1 MVKWDVTIHK
11 LFSKDPDDE
20 KENVTQNIYVF
31 RFIIF
36 CIAVYSVEML
46 LNCAGIFIV
55 DKTIFARGYFTGC
68 FLAVLYI
75 VILLLLGLEHPLTKY
90 VSITSISLIIMAASI
105 SLTYHM
111 VVIIV
116 VPIIIAGMYT
126 SKRLSIYTFVLTVF
140 SIIVSTYAGYYYGVC
155 DANMVLLTT
164 SSLDNSSQNGI
175 FLLNQVNDDPG
186 MTIALYYVLPRCLM
200 AISFVFVSN
209 IVNKVIRKSLKNAMK
224 MEQKAATDEMTGLYN
239 KNKLLSIIEKRTYD
253 YQQIAVIYWDINR
266 LKHVNDTYGHF
277 AGDQMIVKTAQ
288 SIRIAL
294 GDTGMAFRYGG
305 DEMLALIPGGTGE
318 TAEKMIKIWKQT
330 LAAVQVDCEIPITA
344 AVGYSIGEHEKLKN
358 VIAAADRNMYVCKA
372 ADKKV
377 SEK

>member
-1 MVKWDVTIHK
+1 MEKWDVTIHK

-111 VVIIV
+111 VIIIV

-186 MTIALYYVLPRCLM
+186 MTLALYYVLPRCLM

-209 IVNKVIRKSLKNAMK
+209 IVNKVIRKSLKNAM
-224 MEQKAATDEMTGLYN
+224 M
-239 KNKLLSIIEKRTYD
+239 
-253 YQQIAVIYWDINR
+253 
-266 LKHVNDTYGHF
+266 
-277 AGDQMIVKTAQ
+277 
-288 SIRIAL
+288 
-294 GDTGMAFRYGG
+294 
-305 DEMLALIPGGTGE
+305 
-318 TAEKMIKIWKQT
+318 
-330 LAAVQVDCEIPITA
+330 
-344 AVGYSIGEHEKLKN
+344 
-358 VIAAADRNMYVCKA
+358 
-372 ADKKV
+372 
-377 SEK
+377 